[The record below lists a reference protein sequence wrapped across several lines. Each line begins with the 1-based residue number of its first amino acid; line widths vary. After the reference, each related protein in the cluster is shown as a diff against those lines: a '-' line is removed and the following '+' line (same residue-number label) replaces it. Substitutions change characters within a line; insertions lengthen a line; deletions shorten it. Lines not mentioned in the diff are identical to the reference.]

1 VLDPEQLQE
10 FGKRAKVQIRS
21 RMRGLRDAYPASALA
36 ERSQKIVER
45 IQSLDV
51 FREAGAIG
59 LFWPMR
65 GEVDLRSLDELA
77 RGLGKK
83 LYYPV
88 MDREDA
94 ESCSGLALTE
104 RSDALVPRGSGF
116 FEPPPEAAR
125 AGRGEVDLIVVPALA
140 VSSNGHRLGYGR
152 GFYDSLL
159 PDFRPP
165 GRALVVAFEF
175 QLLVELPTEAHD
187 VPCDVIV
194 TDGQTLMP

>member
-10 FGKRAKVQIRS
+10 FGKRAKVQIRA

-45 IQSLDV
+45 IQSLEL

-59 LFWPMR
+59 LFWPMK
-65 GEVDLRSLDELA
+65 GEVDLRPLDELS
-77 RGLGKK
+77 RRLGKK

-94 ESCSGLALTE
+94 EICSGLALTE
-104 RSDALVPRGSGF
+104 RSDALKPRGSGF
-116 FEPPPEAAR
+116 LEPPPEAVR

-194 TDGQTLMP
+194 TDDHTLML